1 MARPV
6 GIAPTITLDIEEI
19 APSGEGVGLYGD
31 LRVAVLGA
39 LPGEQV
45 VARVYKQGHAE
56 AFAKVIEVLRPAPE
70 RVAAP
75 CPYFGD
81 CGGCQWQHA
90 RYEYQLRWKREQVI
104 SVLEMTGL
112 PRAQLAELVRP
123 VVGMADPWH
132 YRNHARF
139 SAMRDG
145 SLGFTLAH
153 SRRPMKIDACLI
165 MHLFINQ
172 ALALLQGHAR
182 GLHQVAVRYG
192 IRTGQFLIQPR
203 VPDVEHLIETGQPF
217 LEEEV
222 LGRRFRISA
231 ASFFQVN
238 TKPDARPLEGV
249 LHRPS
254 PLLRSDGLHAQAEVL
269 ALVVLDRLQLQGDE
283 QIIDAYC
290 GVGTFAVLLAPFVR
304 RVTGIEESY
313 AALQDARYN
322 ARDLENVQFIE
333 GKTEQVLA
341 SFDERVDAVVL
352 DPARPGCRPEVMDAL
367 ARLRPRKVIYVSCEP
382 VTLAR
387 DLKLLLAA
395 GFRLV
400 EVQPIDMFPQTQ
412 HIENVATLEPAPA
425 A

>member
-1 MARPV
+1 MARLTD
-6 GIAPTITLDIEEI
+6 TIPAIILDIEEL
-19 APSGEGVGLYGD
+19 APSGEGVGQYGD

-39 LPGEQV
+39 LPGERV
-45 VARVYKQGHAE
+45 RARVYKHGQTE
-56 AFAKVIEVLRPAPE
+56 AFARLLEVLVPAPE

-75 CPYFGD
+75 CPSFGD

-90 RYEYQLRWKREQVI
+90 GYQHQLRLKREQLLSI
-104 SVLEMTGL
+104 LELTGL
-112 PRAQLAELVRP
+112 ERARLTDLVRP

-139 SAMRDG
+139 SVTRDG

-153 SRRPMKIDACLI
+153 SRRPMRIDACLL
-165 MHLFINQ
+165 MHPFINQ
-172 ALALLQGHAR
+172 VLALLQGRVR

-203 VPDVEHLIETGQPF
+203 VPQIEHLIETGQPH

-238 TKPDARPLEGV
+238 TRPDPRPLDGV

-254 PLLRSDGLHAQAEVL
+254 PVLHPDGLHSQAEIL
-269 ALVVLDRLQLQGDE
+269 SLVVLDRLALHGDE
-283 QIIDAYC
+283 QVIDAYC
-290 GVGTFAVLLAPFVR
+290 GVGTFSALLAPFAR
-304 RVTGIEESY
+304 RVIGIEESH
-313 AALQDARYN
+313 AALLDAQHN
-322 ARDLENVQFIE
+322 TRDLANVQFIE

-341 SFDERVDAVVL
+341 SFEEPVDAVVL
-352 DPARPGCRPEVMDAL
+352 DPARPGCRPEVLDAL
-367 ARLRPRKVIYVSCEP
+367 ARLRPQRVVYVSCEP
-382 VTLAR
+382 ATLAR
-387 DLKLLLAA
+387 DLKRLLIA
-395 GFRLV
+395 GFSLV

-412 HIENVATLEPAPA
+412 HLESVATLECA
-425 A
+425 AG